1 MLLLKNIIQNRRII
15 MKDEE
20 KQKQYEKMSKPELL
34 KELKELQSD
43 FDFIDYNS
51 WYEEGYWLDFV
62 IDLIIDEKIDSRYWA
77 KRMPQVNPYPALIE
91 KFIERLENKYLNL
104 TDEELEKANNQRNE
118 KEEEDDGKV
127 KSLRDL
133 LRTRTEEIH

>member
-77 KRMPQVNPYPALIE
+77 QRMPQVNPYPALIE

>member
-1 MLLLKNIIQNRRII
+1 

-34 KELKELQSD
+34 KELIEVNKDLD
-43 FDFIDYNS
+43 FLEYNS
-51 WYEEGYWLDFV
+51 WYEEGYWLNFV

-77 KRMPQVNPYPALIE
+77 ERMPQVNPYPALIE
-91 KFIERLENKYLNL
+91 KFVERLEHKHLNL
-104 TDEELEKANNQRNE
+104 TDAEFEEANNQRNE
-118 KEEEDDGKV
+118 KEEDDDKV

-133 LRTRTEEIH
+133 LKTKTEGMN

>member
-1 MLLLKNIIQNRRII
+1 

-77 KRMPQVNPYPALIE
+77 QRMPQVNPYPALIE

>member
-1 MLLLKNIIQNRRII
+1 

>member
-1 MLLLKNIIQNRRII
+1 

-43 FDFIDYNS
+43 FNFLDYNS

-62 IDLIIDEKIDSRYWA
+62 IDLITDGKIDAEYWA
-77 KRMPQVNPYPALIE
+77 KRMPQINPYPALIDA
-91 KFIERLENKYLNL
+91 LVENVRHKHLNL
-104 TDEELEKANNQRNE
+104 TDAELEKANNLRNE
-118 KEEEDDGKV
+118 KEDDDKV
-127 KSLRDL
+127 KSLKDL
-133 LRTRTEEIH
+133 LRTKTEEIN